1 MRTMDRAREACEKFL
16 PGLAEELAGVPLPV
30 LEAPGGPGLDAFRR
44 AGGPG
49 LLIPGLYGGGGA
61 GALEAVRVGRAL
73 GALSPSLGVA
83 TAMHNFSVASLVA
96 LVGSAE
102 ASGLEW
108 MLIEGIARDRLLVA
122 SGFAEGRTGTGI
134 LDASVTAR
142 PVDGGFLVNGA
153 KKPCSL
159 TRSMNLLT
167 AGVALPAADGGDG
180 SELGV
185 ALVPADSP
193 GISRRPFWEAPFL
206 AGAESDE
213 VLLEDV
219 FVPGELMLRTQ
230 TELGT
235 GLDTLQTVGFVWFE
249 LLVTSAYTGAVAR
262 LAETALAAGRGSA
275 TDRAALITGT
285 EAAAALAEHVARR
298 VDDGRVGNDELA
310 ASLTARYAVQE
321 LLVDTADRAAELL
334 GGLAFATAPDIG
346 HLLAVS
352 RALAFHPPSRSSTAR
367 ALVDHHAG
375 APLRVQ

>member
-1 MRTMDRAREACEKFL
+1 MDRAREACEKFL

>member
-1 MRTMDRAREACEKFL
+1 MDSAREACEKFL
-16 PGLAEELAGVPLPV
+16 PGLAGELGGVPLPV

-49 LLIPGLYGGGGA
+49 LLIPGVYGGGGA

-96 LVGSAE
+96 LVGSAD

-122 SGFAEGRTGTGI
+122 SGFAEGRTGSGI

-142 PVDGGFLVNGA
+142 PVDGGFLVNGS

-167 AGVALPAADGGDG
+167 AGVALPAEGGGEG

-262 LAETALAAGRGSA
+262 LSETALAAGRGSA
-275 TDRAALITGT
+275 TDRAALITGM

-298 VDDGRVGNDELA
+298 VDDGRVGNEELA

-352 RALAFHPPSRSSTAR
+352 RALAFHPPSRSSTAQ

>member
-352 RALAFHPPSRSSTAR
+352 RALAFHPPSRSSTAQ

>member
-1 MRTMDRAREACEKFL
+1 MDRAREACEKFL

-352 RALAFHPPSRSSTAR
+352 RALAFHPPSRSSTAQ